1 MTSGPQNGSPRL
13 VLVRVGGYDE
23 SSMDEGGVRA
33 HWPKFIVRTA
43 KQIRDPQGAPVIEAI
58 SPDLRR
64 EIREAG
70 RLTWQNARMLTDLA
84 EQILQGCGAD
94 GAVGFWRESFL
105 ECITQPMIAPL
116 ARGALTIFGNRP
128 DAFVRRTPLAW
139 QLMTRGWGNFSAVP
153 VGEPN
158 AIILRAEHL
167 PRIFRVDGFICM
179 GQGGL
184 LMEMDYFRMTGAVE
198 TRADHLE
205 NRGAVDF

>member
-1 MTSGPQNGSPRL
+1 
-13 VLVRVGGYDE
+13 
-23 SSMDEGGVRA
+23 MDEAGVRA

-43 KQIRDPQGAPVIEAI
+43 KQIRDPRGAPVIDAI

-64 EIREAG
+64 AIREAG

-84 EQILQGCGAD
+84 EQIRQGCGAD

-139 QLMTRGWGNFSAVP
+139 QLMTRGCGTLKAVALN
-153 VGEPN
+153 EEN
-158 AIILRAEHL
+158 AIILRAENL
-167 PRIFRVDGFICM
+167 PRIFRVDGFVRM
-179 GQGGL
+179 GEGGL
-184 LMEMDYFRMTGAVE
+184 LMEMDYFHATGAVE
-198 TRADHLE
+198 TRAEQLE
-205 NRGAVDF
+205 KRGAVDFLARWQPKE